1 LVDQEVK
8 VACGEFWMDQFFI
21 MKKYPKRGMGSAAA
35 RIIFNIHFGQWQV
48 RQMTT
53 NFIAQS
59 F

>member
-8 VACGEFWMDQFFI
+8 VAGGEFFI